1 MSNYLLV
8 LEIIESYENE
18 KILECFKNEFEE
30 GKNISKE
37 DYYEFCGRWVDDVS
51 EGYYIDLNWEYIESN
66 GDESVYDEVHE
77 DEDDE
82 E

>member
-30 GKNISKE
+30 GKDISKK
-37 DYYEFCGRWVDDVS
+37 DYYDFCGRWVDDVS
-51 EGYYIDLNWEYIESN
+51 EGYYIDLNWEYIESC
-66 GDESVYDEVHE
+66 GDESVYDEV